1 MFGNL
6 FKNSLIVA
14 SKKPKV
20 KIFALV
26 SYPFLPATTGGE
38 ISTLQLLQY
47 MGKEHQVKVF
57 TVDPYSP
64 IDTADLNFEIIFGM
78 RFKPQRYLNIFLPF
92 TLAKHIKAQ
101 ESDVIFLDQ
110 PFMGW
115 MIPLLKLLT
124 RKKVF
129 VRCHNIEYLRFKS
142 MGKSWWSLMYMYE
155 KMVHQ
160 MSDLMIYLSEVDQK
174 QAQYEFNLAP
184 EKTALI
190 PTGIAYSQIP
200 PPIAH
205 AKETIAKRHG
215 LGLNQNIIL
224 YFGTMH
230 YAPNYEGVNYLMTEV
245 YPKLET
251 ALGTNFSLLI
261 CGKGLPENLVEKTK
275 DYPQMQYLGFV
286 LDIELY
292 IDAAA
297 VLLNPILSG
306 GGVKTKALEGMGR
319 NKTIVSTYTGA
330 LGINQEVCNSY
341 LKIAPDDNWAAFTQ
355 HILSSLTEQKL
366 PISNAFF
373 DTYAWPGIVKKLSER
388 LQVLLAGK

>member
-1 MFGNL
+1 M
-6 FKNSLIVA
+6 
-14 SKKPKV
+14 

-38 ISTLQLLQY
+38 ISTLQLLNHLGMQ
-47 MGKEHQVKVF
+47 HQVKVY
-57 TVDPYSP
+57 TVEPYAP
-64 IDTADLNFEIIFGM
+64 IDPKELHFEALFHM

-101 ESDVIFLDQ
+101 ASDVIFLDQ

-115 MIPLLKLLT
+115 MIPLLQLLT

-160 MSDLMIYLSEVDQK
+160 MADLVIYLSEVDK
-174 QAQYEFNLAP
+174 EHAQVEFNLNP
-184 EKTALI
+184 NKTALV
-190 PTGIAYSQIP
+190 PTGIAYSHIP
-200 PPIAH
+200 PPIVQ
-205 AKETIAKRHG
+205 AKEMVAKRHG
-215 LGLNQNIIL
+215 LGLNQTIIL

-230 YAPNYEGVNYLMTEV
+230 YAPNYEGVNYLMSEV
-245 YPKLET
+245 YPKLEA
-251 ALGTNFSLLI
+251 ALGNNFSLLI
-261 CGKGLPENLVEKTK
+261 CGKGLPQNLADKMK
-275 DYPQMQYLGFV
+275 DFPQMQYLGFV
-286 LDIELY
+286 EDIETY
-292 IDAAA
+292 IDAAS

-330 LGINQEVCNSY
+330 LGINQEVCGPY
-341 LKIAPDDNWAAFTQ
+341 LKIAPDDNWTAFTQ
-355 HILSSLTEQKL
+355 HILSSLSEQKL

-388 LQVLLAGK
+388 LQLLLAGK